1 MCTLLCTHFSLA
13 EDGFY
18 WRPNAQKA
26 GGKNFVFSLLFCNLI
41 GGDPLAGVAP
51 FAWSGA
57 VCGMDDDGRRPIAA
71 FTKLA
76 VTVPA

>member
-1 MCTLLCTHFSLA
+1 M
-13 EDGFY
+13 
-18 WRPNAQKA
+18 
-26 GGKNFVFSLLFCNLI
+26 FSLLFCNLI

-71 FTKLA
+71 FTRLA